1 MVESVISIILGTIAV
16 LTLVEGFFIAVFSKS
31 AKNIFSY
38 FIKNNS
44 KFKKWGI
51 IEFIIGG
58 LLLLIAVL
66 LNNFNIL
73 NLS

>member
-38 FIKNNS
+38 FKKIIPNLKN
-44 KFKKWGI
+44 G
-51 IEFIIGG
+51 E
-58 LLLLIAVL
+58 
-66 LNNFNIL
+66 
-73 NLS
+73 